1 MPGDIVSVWLVCS
14 CVTAVWN
21 AMSNLG
27 SPSAMTALAALLV
40 TVLAAQR
47 RWRTSLG
54 CLVVISG
61 GALLDTALKLAIQR
75 PRPPGADAFL
85 SRPSFSFP
93 SGHAMGALIGYG
105 MLSYVAITCWTV
117 RPGTQRAIVVVS
129 TTVVI
134 LVGMSRVA
142 LGVHYLSDVL
152 GAWVIGGM
160 WLALGIVLLQRVA
173 RGERRG

>member
-1 MPGDIVSVWLVCS
+1 
-14 CVTAVWN
+14 
-21 AMSNLG
+21 
-27 SPSAMTALAALLV
+27 MTALAALLV

-54 CLVVISG
+54 CLVVVSG
-61 GALLDTALKLAIQR
+61 GALLDSALKLAIQR
-75 PRPPGADAFL
+75 PRPPGAEAFL

-105 MLSYVAITCWTV
+105 MLSYVAITCLSV
-117 RPGTQRAIVVVS
+117 RPSTQRAIVVVS
-129 TTVVI
+129 ITVVM

-142 LGVHYLSDVL
+142 LGVHYLSDVF
-152 GAWVIGGM
+152 GAWVIGGI

-173 RGERRG
+173 RGEQRA